1 MTELS
6 LIVPCYNEEQ
16 NVEAFYAR
24 CLEVFLPETFEVV
37 FVNDGSKD
45 GTYRKLQILHEKYS
59 NILVVNFSR
68 NFGKE
73 SAIYA
78 GLKYATGTYISII
91 DADLQQDP
99 EIVRNMVKI
108 LDEKPEVDV
117 VAAYQA
123 QRHEGKLMGWC
134 KDRFYKFINRLSE
147 VDLRENASDFRTFR
161 SNVQEALLGMPEYF
175 RFSKG
180 LFSWVG
186 FETEYIPYEAAER
199 FAGTTKW
206 NFAKLF
212 KYAMEGIVSFSTVPL
227 QIATFCGAIVSAIAI
242 IYGIIIIAQTLI
254 TGIDVPGYATTIVV
268 VLFLGGAQLLV
279 MGILGEYLAKTYVQ
293 GKHRPVYIAKNV
305 LEKETVDIDEESVQ
319 KHEKNVVKK

>member
-1 MTELS
+1 MTKLS

-24 CLEVFLPETFEVV
+24 CQEVFPTDQYEVV

-45 GTYRKLQILHEKYS
+45 GTYKKLQKLHEEHD

-78 GLKYATGTYISII
+78 GLHYASGSYISII

-99 EIVRNMVKI
+99 EIVRNMVNI
-108 LDEKPEVDV
+108 LEEKPDIDV
-117 VAAYQA
+117 EAAYQA
-123 QRHEGKLMGWC
+123 QRHEGKLMSWC

-161 SNVQEALLGMPEYF
+161 ASVQKALLDMPEYF

-206 NFAKLF
+206 SFTKLL
-212 KYAMEGIVSFSTVPL
+212 KYAMEGIISFSTLPL
-227 QIATFCGAIVSAIAI
+227 QLATFFGAIVSAIAI
-242 IYGIIIIAQTLI
+242 IYGIVIIAQTLI

-268 VLFLGGAQLLV
+268 VLFLGGVQLLV
-279 MGILGEYLAKTYVQ
+279 MGILGEYLAKTYIQ

-305 LEKETVDIDEESVQ
+305 LEKKNTKEE
-319 KHEKNVVKK
+319 N

>member
-1 MTELS
+1 MTKLS

-24 CLEVFLPETFEVV
+24 CQEVFPTDQYEVV

-45 GTYRKLQILHEKYS
+45 GTYKKLQKLHEEND

-78 GLKYATGTYISII
+78 GLHYASGSYISII

-99 EIVRNMVKI
+99 EIVRNMVNI
-108 LDEKPEVDV
+108 LEEKPDIDV

-123 QRHEGKLMGWC
+123 QRHEGKLMSWC

-161 SNVQEALLGMPEYF
+161 ASVQKALLDMPEYF

-206 NFAKLF
+206 SFTKLL
-212 KYAMEGIVSFSTVPL
+212 KYAMEGIISFSTLPL
-227 QIATFCGAIVSAIAI
+227 QLATFFGAIVSAIAI
-242 IYGIIIIAQTLI
+242 IYGIVIIAQTLI

-268 VLFLGGAQLLV
+268 VLFLGGVQLLV
-279 MGILGEYLAKTYVQ
+279 MGILGEYLAKTYIQ

-305 LEKETVDIDEESVQ
+305 LEKKNTKEE
-319 KHEKNVVKK
+319 N

>member
-1 MTELS
+1 MTKLS

-24 CLEVFLPETFEVV
+24 CQEVFPTDQYEVV

-45 GTYRKLQILHEKYS
+45 GTYKKLQKLHEEHD

-78 GLKYATGTYISII
+78 GLHYASGSYISII

-99 EIVRNMVKI
+99 EIVRNMVNI
-108 LDEKPEVDV
+108 LEEKPDIDV

-123 QRHEGKLMGWC
+123 QRHEGKLMSGC

-161 SNVQEALLGMPEYF
+161 ASVQKALLDMPEYF

-206 NFAKLF
+206 SFTKLL
-212 KYAMEGIVSFSTVPL
+212 KYAMEGIISFSTLPL
-227 QIATFCGAIVSAIAI
+227 QLATFFGAIVSAIAI
-242 IYGIIIIAQTLI
+242 IYGIVIIAQTLI

-268 VLFLGGAQLLV
+268 VLFLGGVQLLV
-279 MGILGEYLAKTYVQ
+279 MGILGEYLAKTYIQ

-305 LEKETVDIDEESVQ
+305 LEKKNTKEE
-319 KHEKNVVKK
+319 N

>member
-1 MTELS
+1 MTKLS

-24 CLEVFLPETFEVV
+24 CQEVFPTDQYEVV

-45 GTYRKLQILHEKYS
+45 GTYKKLQKLHEEHD

-78 GLKYATGTYISII
+78 GLHYASGSYISII

-99 EIVRNMVKI
+99 EIVRNMVNI
-108 LDEKPEVDV
+108 LEEKPDIDV

-123 QRHEGKLMGWC
+123 QRHEGKLMSWC

-161 SNVQEALLGMPEYF
+161 ASVQKALLDMPEYF

-206 NFAKLF
+206 SFTKLL
-212 KYAMEGIVSFSTVPL
+212 KYAMEGIISFSTLPL
-227 QIATFCGAIVSAIAI
+227 QLATFFGAIVSAIAI
-242 IYGIIIIAQTLI
+242 IYGIVIIAQTLI

-268 VLFLGGAQLLV
+268 VLFLGGVQLLV
-279 MGILGEYLAKTYVQ
+279 MGILGEYLVKTYIQ

-305 LEKETVDIDEESVQ
+305 LEKKNTKEE
-319 KHEKNVVKK
+319 N

>member
-1 MTELS
+1 MTKLS

-24 CLEVFLPETFEVV
+24 CQEVFPTDQYEVV

-45 GTYRKLQILHEKYS
+45 GTYKKLQKLHEEHD

-78 GLKYATGTYISII
+78 GLHYAI
-91 DADLQQDP
+91 DSPYPLP
-99 EIVRNMVKI
+99 EKDI
-108 LDEKPEVDV
+108 LEEKPDIDV

-123 QRHEGKLMGWC
+123 QRHEGKLMSWC

-161 SNVQEALLGMPEYF
+161 ASVQKAVLDMPEYF

-206 NFAKLF
+206 SFTKLL
-212 KYAMEGIVSFSTVPL
+212 KYAMEGIISFSTLPL
-227 QIATFCGAIVSAIAI
+227 QLATFFGAIVSAIAI
-242 IYGIIIIAQTLI
+242 IYGIVIIAQTLI

-268 VLFLGGAQLLV
+268 VLFLGGVQLLV
-279 MGILGEYLAKTYVQ
+279 MGILGEYLAKTYIQ

-305 LEKETVDIDEESVQ
+305 LEKKNTKEE
-319 KHEKNVVKK
+319 N

>member
-1 MTELS
+1 MTKLS

-24 CLEVFLPETFEVV
+24 CQEVFPTDQYEVV

-45 GTYRKLQILHEKYS
+45 GTYKKLQKLHEEHD

-78 GLKYATGTYISII
+78 GLHSASGSYISII

-99 EIVRNMVKI
+99 EIVRNMVNI
-108 LDEKPEVDV
+108 LEEKPDIDV

-123 QRHEGKLMGWC
+123 QRHEGKLMSWC

-161 SNVQEALLGMPEYF
+161 ASVQKALLDMPEYF

-206 NFAKLF
+206 SFTKLL
-212 KYAMEGIVSFSTVPL
+212 KYAMEGIISFSTLPL
-227 QIATFCGAIVSAIAI
+227 QLATFFGAIVSAIAI
-242 IYGIIIIAQTLI
+242 IYGIVIVAQTLI

-268 VLFLGGAQLLV
+268 VLFLGGVQLLV
-279 MGILGEYLAKTYVQ
+279 MGILGEYLAKTYIQ

-305 LEKETVDIDEESVQ
+305 LEKKNTKEE
-319 KHEKNVVKK
+319 N

>member
-1 MTELS
+1 MTKLS

-24 CLEVFLPETFEVV
+24 CQEVFPTDQYEVV

-45 GTYRKLQILHEKYS
+45 GTYKKLQKLYEEHD

-78 GLKYATGTYISII
+78 GLHYASGSYISII

-99 EIVRNMVKI
+99 EIVRNMVNI
-108 LDEKPEVDV
+108 LEEKQDIDV

-123 QRHEGKLMGWC
+123 QRHEGKLMSWC

-161 SNVQEALLGMPEYF
+161 ASVQKALLDMPEYF

-206 NFAKLF
+206 SFTKLL
-212 KYAMEGIVSFSTVPL
+212 KYAMEGIISFSTLPL
-227 QIATFCGAIVSAIAI
+227 QLATFFGAIVSAIAI
-242 IYGIIIIAQTLI
+242 IYGIVIIAQTLI

-268 VLFLGGAQLLV
+268 VLFLGGVQLLV
-279 MGILGEYLAKTYVQ
+279 MGILGEYLAKTYIQ

-305 LEKETVDIDEESVQ
+305 LEKKNTKEE
-319 KHEKNVVKK
+319 N

>member
-1 MTELS
+1 MTKLS

-24 CLEVFLPETFEVV
+24 CQEVFPTDQYEVV

-45 GTYRKLQILHEKYS
+45 GTYKKLQKLHEEHD

-78 GLKYATGTYISII
+78 GLHYASGSYISII

-99 EIVRNMVKI
+99 EIVRNMVNI
-108 LDEKPEVDV
+108 LEEKPDIDV

-123 QRHEGKLMGWC
+123 QRHEGRLMSWC

-161 SNVQEALLGMPEYF
+161 ASVQKALLDMPEYF

-206 NFAKLF
+206 SFTKLL
-212 KYAMEGIVSFSTVPL
+212 KYAMEGIISFSTLPL
-227 QIATFCGAIVSAIAI
+227 QLATFFGAIVSAIAI
-242 IYGIIIIAQTLI
+242 IYGIVIIAQTLI

-268 VLFLGGAQLLV
+268 VLFLGGVQLLV
-279 MGILGEYLAKTYVQ
+279 MGILGEYLAKTYIQ

-305 LEKETVDIDEESVQ
+305 LEKKNTKEE
-319 KHEKNVVKK
+319 N

>member
-1 MTELS
+1 MTKLS

-24 CLEVFLPETFEVV
+24 CQEVFPTDQYEVV

-45 GTYRKLQILHEKYS
+45 GTYKKLQKLHEEHDI
-59 NILVVNFSR
+59 ILVVNFSR

-78 GLKYATGTYISII
+78 GLHYASGSYISII

-99 EIVRNMVKI
+99 EIVRNMVNI
-108 LDEKPEVDV
+108 LEEKPDIDV

-123 QRHEGKLMGWC
+123 QRHEGKLMSWC

-161 SNVQEALLGMPEYF
+161 ASVQKALLDMPEYF

-206 NFAKLF
+206 SFTKLL
-212 KYAMEGIVSFSTVPL
+212 KYAMEGIISFSTLPL
-227 QIATFCGAIVSAIAI
+227 QLATFFGAIVSAIAI
-242 IYGIIIIAQTLI
+242 IYGIVIIAQTLI

-268 VLFLGGAQLLV
+268 VLFLGGVQLLV
-279 MGILGEYLAKTYVQ
+279 MGILGEYLAKTYIQ

-305 LEKETVDIDEESVQ
+305 LEKKNTKEE
-319 KHEKNVVKK
+319 N

>member
-1 MTELS
+1 MTKLS

-24 CLEVFLPETFEVV
+24 CQEVFPTDQYEVV

-45 GTYRKLQILHEKYS
+45 GTYKKLQKLHEEHD

-78 GLKYATGTYISII
+78 GLHYASGSYISII

-99 EIVRNMVKI
+99 EIVRNMVNI
-108 LDEKPEVDV
+108 LEEKPDIDV

-123 QRHEGKLMGWC
+123 QRHEGKLMSWC

-161 SNVQEALLGMPEYF
+161 ASVQKALLDMPEYF

-206 NFAKLF
+206 SFTKLL
-212 KYAMEGIVSFSTVPL
+212 KYAMEGIISFSTLPL
-227 QIATFCGAIVSAIAI
+227 HLATFFGAIVSAIAI
-242 IYGIIIIAQTLI
+242 IYGIVIIAQTLI

-268 VLFLGGAQLLV
+268 VLFLGGVQLLV
-279 MGILGEYLAKTYVQ
+279 MGILGEYLAKTYIQ

-305 LEKETVDIDEESVQ
+305 LEKKNTKEE
-319 KHEKNVVKK
+319 N

>member
-1 MTELS
+1 MTKLS

-24 CLEVFLPETFEVV
+24 CQEVFPTDQYEVV

-45 GTYRKLQILHEKYS
+45 GTYKKLQKLHEEHD

-78 GLKYATGTYISII
+78 GLHYASGSYISII

-99 EIVRNMVKI
+99 EIVRNMVNI
-108 LDEKPEVDV
+108 LEEKPDIDV

-123 QRHEGKLMGWC
+123 QRHEGKLMSWC

-161 SNVQEALLGMPEYF
+161 ASVQKALLDMPEYF

-206 NFAKLF
+206 SFTKLL
-212 KYAMEGIVSFSTVPL
+212 KYAMEGVISFSTLPL
-227 QIATFCGAIVSAIAI
+227 QLATFFGAIVSAIAI
-242 IYGIIIIAQTLI
+242 IYGIVIIAQTLI
-254 TGIDVPGYATTIVV
+254 TCIDVPGYATTIVV
-268 VLFLGGAQLLV
+268 VLFLGGVQLLV
-279 MGILGEYLAKTYVQ
+279 MGILGEYLAKTYIQ

-305 LEKETVDIDEESVQ
+305 LEKKNTKEE
-319 KHEKNVVKK
+319 N

>member
-1 MTELS
+1 MTKLS

-24 CLEVFLPETFEVV
+24 CQEVFPTDQYEVV

-45 GTYRKLQILHEKYS
+45 GTYKKLQKLHEEHD

-78 GLKYATGTYISII
+78 GLHYASGSYISII

-99 EIVRNMVKI
+99 EIVRNMVNI
-108 LDEKPEVDV
+108 LEEKPDIDV

-123 QRHEGKLMGWC
+123 QRHEGKLMSWC
-134 KDRFYKFINRLSE
+134 KDWFYKFINRLSE

-161 SNVQEALLGMPEYF
+161 ASVQKALLDMPEYF

-206 NFAKLF
+206 SFTKLL
-212 KYAMEGIVSFSTVPL
+212 KYAMEGIISFSTLPL
-227 QIATFCGAIVSAIAI
+227 QLATFFGAIVSAIAI
-242 IYGIIIIAQTLI
+242 IYGIVIVAQTLI

-268 VLFLGGAQLLV
+268 VLFLGGVQLLV
-279 MGILGEYLAKTYVQ
+279 MGILGEYLAKTYIQ

-305 LEKETVDIDEESVQ
+305 LEKKNTKEE
-319 KHEKNVVKK
+319 N

>member
-1 MTELS
+1 MTKLS

-24 CLEVFLPETFEVV
+24 CQEVFPTDQYEVV

-45 GTYRKLQILHEKYS
+45 GTYKKLQKSHEEHD

-78 GLKYATGTYISII
+78 GLHYASGSYISII

-99 EIVRNMVKI
+99 EIVRNMVNI
-108 LDEKPEVDV
+108 LEEKPDIDV

-123 QRHEGKLMGWC
+123 QRHEGKLMSWC

-161 SNVQEALLGMPEYF
+161 ASVQKALLDMPEYF

-206 NFAKLF
+206 SFTKLL
-212 KYAMEGIVSFSTVPL
+212 KYAMEGIISFSTLPL
-227 QIATFCGAIVSAIAI
+227 QLATFFGAIVSAIAI
-242 IYGIIIIAQTLI
+242 IYGIVIIAQTLI

-268 VLFLGGAQLLV
+268 VLFLGGVQLLV
-279 MGILGEYLAKTYVQ
+279 MGILGEYLAKTYIQ

-305 LEKETVDIDEESVQ
+305 LEKKNTKEE
-319 KHEKNVVKK
+319 N

>member
-1 MTELS
+1 MTKLS

-24 CLEVFLPETFEVV
+24 CQEVFPTDQYEVV

-45 GTYRKLQILHEKYS
+45 GTYKKLQKLHEEHD

-78 GLKYATGTYISII
+78 GLHYASGSYISII

-99 EIVRNMVKI
+99 EIVRNMVNI
-108 LDEKPEVDV
+108 LEEKPDIDV
-117 VAAYQA
+117 VAAYQV
-123 QRHEGKLMGWC
+123 QRHEGKLMSWC

-161 SNVQEALLGMPEYF
+161 ASVQKALLDMPEYF

-206 NFAKLF
+206 SFTKLL
-212 KYAMEGIVSFSTVPL
+212 KYAMEGIISFSTLPL
-227 QIATFCGAIVSAIAI
+227 QLATFFGAIVSAIAI
-242 IYGIIIIAQTLI
+242 IYGIVIIAQTLI

-268 VLFLGGAQLLV
+268 VLFLGGVQLLV
-279 MGILGEYLAKTYVQ
+279 MGILGEYLAKTYIQ

-305 LEKETVDIDEESVQ
+305 LEKKNTKEE
-319 KHEKNVVKK
+319 N

>member
-1 MTELS
+1 MTKLS

-24 CLEVFLPETFEVV
+24 CQEVFPTDQYEVV

-45 GTYRKLQILHEKYS
+45 GTYKKLQKLHEEHD

-78 GLKYATGTYISII
+78 GLHYASGSYISII

-99 EIVRNMVKI
+99 EIVRNMVNI
-108 LDEKPEVDV
+108 LEEKPDIDV

-123 QRHEGKLMGWC
+123 QRHEGKLMSWC
-134 KDRFYKFINRLSE
+134 KDRCYKFINRLSE

-161 SNVQEALLGMPEYF
+161 ASVQKALLDMPEYF

-206 NFAKLF
+206 SFTKLL
-212 KYAMEGIVSFSTVPL
+212 KYAMEGIISFSTLPL
-227 QIATFCGAIVSAIAI
+227 QLATFFGAIVSAIAI
-242 IYGIIIIAQTLI
+242 IYGIVIIAQTLI

-268 VLFLGGAQLLV
+268 VLFLGGVQLLV
-279 MGILGEYLAKTYVQ
+279 MGILGEYLAKTYIQ

-305 LEKETVDIDEESVQ
+305 LEKKNTKEE
-319 KHEKNVVKK
+319 N

>member
-1 MTELS
+1 MTKLS

-24 CLEVFLPETFEVV
+24 CQEVFPTDQYEVV

-45 GTYRKLQILHEKYS
+45 GTYKKLQKLHEEHD

-78 GLKYATGTYISII
+78 GLHYASGSYISII

-99 EIVRNMVKI
+99 EIVRNMVNI
-108 LDEKPEVDV
+108 LEEKPDIDV

-123 QRHEGKLMGWC
+123 QRHEGKLMSWC

-161 SNVQEALLGMPEYF
+161 ASVQKALLDMPEYF

-206 NFAKLF
+206 SFTKLL
-212 KYAMEGIVSFSTVPL
+212 KYAMEGIISFSTLPL
-227 QIATFCGAIVSAIAI
+227 QLATFFGAIVSAIAI
-242 IYGIIIIAQTLI
+242 IYGIVIIAQTLI

-268 VLFLGGAQLLV
+268 VLFLGGVQLLV
-279 MGILGEYLAKTYVQ
+279 MGILGAYLAKTYIQ

-305 LEKETVDIDEESVQ
+305 LEKKNTKEE
-319 KHEKNVVKK
+319 N

>member
-1 MTELS
+1 MTKLS

-24 CLEVFLPETFEVV
+24 CQEVFPTDQYEVV

-45 GTYRKLQILHEKYS
+45 GTYKKLQKLHEEHD

-78 GLKYATGTYISII
+78 GLHYASGSYISII

-99 EIVRNMVKI
+99 EIVRNMVNI
-108 LDEKPEVDV
+108 LEEKPDIDV

-123 QRHEGKLMGWC
+123 QRHEGKLMSWC

-161 SNVQEALLGMPEYF
+161 ASVQKALLDMPEYF

-206 NFAKLF
+206 SFTKLL
-212 KYAMEGIVSFSTVPL
+212 KYAMEGIISFSTLPL
-227 QIATFCGAIVSAIAI
+227 QLATFFGAIVSAIAI
-242 IYGIIIIAQTLI
+242 IYGIVIIAQTLI

-268 VLFLGGAQLLV
+268 VLFLGGVQLLV
-279 MGILGEYLAKTYVQ
+279 MGILGEYLAKTYIQ
-293 GKHRPVYIAKNV
+293 GKHRPVYIGKNV
-305 LEKETVDIDEESVQ
+305 LEKKNTKEE
-319 KHEKNVVKK
+319 N

>member
-1 MTELS
+1 MTKLS

-24 CLEVFLPETFEVV
+24 CQEVFPTDQYEVV

-45 GTYRKLQILHEKYS
+45 GTYKKLQKLHEEHD

-78 GLKYATGTYISII
+78 GLHYASGSYISII

-99 EIVRNMVKI
+99 EIVRNMVNI
-108 LDEKPEVDV
+108 LEEKPDIDV

-123 QRHEGKLMGWC
+123 QRHEGKLMSWC

-161 SNVQEALLGMPEYF
+161 ASVQKALLDMPEYF

-206 NFAKLF
+206 SFTKLL
-212 KYAMEGIVSFSTVPL
+212 KYAMEGIISFSTLPL
-227 QIATFCGAIVSAIAI
+227 QLATFFGAIVSAIAI
-242 IYGIIIIAQTLI
+242 IYGIIAQTLI

-268 VLFLGGAQLLV
+268 VLFLGGVQLLV
-279 MGILGEYLAKTYVQ
+279 MGILGEYLAKTYIQ

-305 LEKETVDIDEESVQ
+305 LEKKNTKEE
-319 KHEKNVVKK
+319 N

>member
-1 MTELS
+1 MTKLS

-24 CLEVFLPETFEVV
+24 CQEVFPTDQYEVV

-45 GTYRKLQILHEKYS
+45 GTYKKLQKLHEEHD

-78 GLKYATGTYISII
+78 GLHYASGSYISII

-99 EIVRNMVKI
+99 EIVRNMVNI
-108 LDEKPEVDV
+108 LEEKPDIDV

-123 QRHEGKLMGWC
+123 QRHEGKLMSWC

-161 SNVQEALLGMPEYF
+161 ASVQKALLDMPEYF

-206 NFAKLF
+206 SFTKLL
-212 KYAMEGIVSFSTVPL
+212 KYAMEGIISFSTLPL
-227 QIATFCGAIVSAIAI
+227 QLATFFGAIVSAIAI
-242 IYGIIIIAQTLI
+242 IYGIVIIAQTLI
-254 TGIDVPGYATTIVV
+254 TGIDIPGYATTIVV
-268 VLFLGGAQLLV
+268 VLFLGGVQLLV
-279 MGILGEYLAKTYVQ
+279 MGILGEYLAKTYIQ

-305 LEKETVDIDEESVQ
+305 LEKKNTKEE
-319 KHEKNVVKK
+319 N

>member
-1 MTELS
+1 MTKLS

-24 CLEVFLPETFEVV
+24 CQEVFPTDQYEVV

-45 GTYRKLQILHEKYS
+45 GTYKKLQKLHEEHD

-78 GLKYATGTYISII
+78 GLHYASGSYISII

-99 EIVRNMVKI
+99 EIVRNMVNI
-108 LDEKPEVDV
+108 LEEKPDIDV

-123 QRHEGKLMGWC
+123 QRHEGKLMSWC

-161 SNVQEALLGMPEYF
+161 ASVQKALLDMPEYF

-206 NFAKLF
+206 SFTKLL
-212 KYAMEGIVSFSTVPL
+212 KYAMEGIISFSTLPL
-227 QIATFCGAIVSAIAI
+227 QLATFFGAIVSAIAI
-242 IYGIIIIAQTLI
+242 IYGIVIIAQTLI

-268 VLFLGGAQLLV
+268 VLFLGGVQLLV
-279 MGILGEYLAKTYVQ
+279 MGILGEYLAKAYIQ

-305 LEKETVDIDEESVQ
+305 LEKKNTKEE
-319 KHEKNVVKK
+319 N

>member
-1 MTELS
+1 MTKLS

-24 CLEVFLPETFEVV
+24 CQEVFPTDQYEVV

-45 GTYRKLQILHEKYS
+45 GTYKKLQKLHEEHD

-78 GLKYATGTYISII
+78 GLHYASGSYISII

-99 EIVRNMVKI
+99 EIVRNMVNI
-108 LDEKPEVDV
+108 LEEKPDIDV
-117 VAAYQA
+117 VAAYQT
-123 QRHEGKLMGWC
+123 QRHEGKLMSWC

-161 SNVQEALLGMPEYF
+161 ASVQKALLDMPEYF

-206 NFAKLF
+206 SFTKLL
-212 KYAMEGIVSFSTVPL
+212 KYAMEGIISFSTLPL
-227 QIATFCGAIVSAIAI
+227 QLATFFGAIVSAIAI
-242 IYGIIIIAQTLI
+242 IYGIVIIAQTLI

-268 VLFLGGAQLLV
+268 VLFLGGVQLLV
-279 MGILGEYLAKTYVQ
+279 MGILGEYLAKTYIQ

-305 LEKETVDIDEESVQ
+305 LEKKNTKEE
-319 KHEKNVVKK
+319 N

>member
-1 MTELS
+1 MTKLS

-24 CLEVFLPETFEVV
+24 CQEVFPTDQYEVV

-45 GTYRKLQILHEKYS
+45 GTYKKLQKLHEEHD

-78 GLKYATGTYISII
+78 GLHYASGSYISII

-99 EIVRNMVKI
+99 EIVRNMVNI
-108 LDEKPEVDV
+108 LEEKPDIDV

-123 QRHEGKLMGWC
+123 QRHEGKLMSWC

-161 SNVQEALLGMPEYF
+161 ASVQKALLDMLEYF

-206 NFAKLF
+206 SFTKLL
-212 KYAMEGIVSFSTVPL
+212 KYAMEGIISFSTLPL
-227 QIATFCGAIVSAIAI
+227 QLATFFGAIVSAIAI
-242 IYGIIIIAQTLI
+242 IYGIVIIAQTLI

-268 VLFLGGAQLLV
+268 VLFLGGVQLLV
-279 MGILGEYLAKTYVQ
+279 MGILGEYLAKTYIQ

-305 LEKETVDIDEESVQ
+305 LEKKNTKEE
-319 KHEKNVVKK
+319 N

>member
-1 MTELS
+1 MTKLS

-24 CLEVFLPETFEVV
+24 CQEVFPTDQYEVV

-45 GTYRKLQILHEKYS
+45 GTYKKLQKLHEEHD

-78 GLKYATGTYISII
+78 GLHYASGSYISII

-99 EIVRNMVKI
+99 EIVRNMVNI
-108 LDEKPEVDV
+108 LEEKPDIDV

-123 QRHEGKLMGWC
+123 QRHEGKLMSWC

-161 SNVQEALLGMPEYF
+161 ASVQKALLDMPEYF

-206 NFAKLF
+206 SFTKLL
-212 KYAMEGIVSFSTVPL
+212 KYAMEGIISFSTLPL
-227 QIATFCGAIVSAIAI
+227 QLATFFGAIVSAIAI
-242 IYGIIIIAQTLI
+242 IYGIVIIAQTLI

-268 VLFLGGAQLLV
+268 VLFLGGVQLLV
-279 MGILGEYLAKTYVQ
+279 MGILGEYMAKTYIQ

-305 LEKETVDIDEESVQ
+305 LEKKNTKEE
-319 KHEKNVVKK
+319 N

>member
-1 MTELS
+1 MTKLS

-24 CLEVFLPETFEVV
+24 CQEVFPTDQYEVV

-45 GTYRKLQILHEKYS
+45 GTYKKLQKLHEEHD

-73 SAIYA
+73 SAIYG
-78 GLKYATGTYISII
+78 GLHYASGSYISII

-99 EIVRNMVKI
+99 EIVRNMVNI
-108 LDEKPEVDV
+108 LEEKPDIDV

-123 QRHEGKLMGWC
+123 QRHEGKLMSWC

-161 SNVQEALLGMPEYF
+161 ASVQKALLDMPEYF

-206 NFAKLF
+206 SFTKLL
-212 KYAMEGIVSFSTVPL
+212 KYAMEGIISFSTLPL
-227 QIATFCGAIVSAIAI
+227 QLATFFGAIVSAIAI
-242 IYGIIIIAQTLI
+242 IYGIVIIAQTLI

-268 VLFLGGAQLLV
+268 VLFLGGVQLLV
-279 MGILGEYLAKTYVQ
+279 MGILGEYLAKTYIQ

-305 LEKETVDIDEESVQ
+305 LEKKNTKEE
-319 KHEKNVVKK
+319 N

>member
-1 MTELS
+1 MTKLS

-24 CLEVFLPETFEVV
+24 CQEVFPTDQYEVV

-45 GTYRKLQILHEKYS
+45 GTYKKLQKLHEEHD

-78 GLKYATGTYISII
+78 DLHYASGSYISII

-99 EIVRNMVKI
+99 EIVRNMVNI
-108 LDEKPEVDV
+108 LEEKPDIDV

-123 QRHEGKLMGWC
+123 QRHEGKLMSWC

-161 SNVQEALLGMPEYF
+161 ASVQKALLDMPEYF

-206 NFAKLF
+206 SFTKLL
-212 KYAMEGIVSFSTVPL
+212 KYAMEGIISFSTLPL
-227 QIATFCGAIVSAIAI
+227 QLATFFGAIVSAIAI
-242 IYGIIIIAQTLI
+242 IYGIVIIAQTLI

-268 VLFLGGAQLLV
+268 VLFLGGVQLLV
-279 MGILGEYLAKTYVQ
+279 MGILGEYLAKTYIQ

-305 LEKETVDIDEESVQ
+305 LEKKNTKEE
-319 KHEKNVVKK
+319 N

>member
-1 MTELS
+1 MFPTDQ
-6 LIVPCYNEEQ
+6 Y
-16 NVEAFYAR
+16 
-24 CLEVFLPETFEVV
+24 EVV

-45 GTYRKLQILHEKYS
+45 GTYKKLQKLHEEHD

-78 GLKYATGTYISII
+78 GLHYASGSYISII

-99 EIVRNMVKI
+99 EIVRNMVNI
-108 LDEKPEVDV
+108 LEEKPDIDV

-123 QRHEGKLMGWC
+123 QRHEGKLMSWC

-161 SNVQEALLGMPEYF
+161 ASVQKALLDMPEYF

-206 NFAKLF
+206 SFTKLL
-212 KYAMEGIVSFSTVPL
+212 KYAMEGIISFSTLPL
-227 QIATFCGAIVSAIAI
+227 QLATFFGAIVSAIAI
-242 IYGIIIIAQTLI
+242 IYGIVIIAQTLI

-268 VLFLGGAQLLV
+268 VLFLGGVQLLV
-279 MGILGEYLAKTYVQ
+279 MGILGEYLAKTYIQ

-305 LEKETVDIDEESVQ
+305 LEKKNTKEE
-319 KHEKNVVKK
+319 N

>member
-1 MTELS
+1 MTKLS

-24 CLEVFLPETFEVV
+24 CQEVFPTDQYEVV

-45 GTYRKLQILHEKYS
+45 GTYKKLQKLHEEHD

-78 GLKYATGTYISII
+78 GLHYASGSYISII

-99 EIVRNMVKI
+99 EIVRNMVNI
-108 LDEKPEVDV
+108 LEEKPDIDV

-123 QRHEGKLMGWC
+123 QRHEGKLMSWC

-161 SNVQEALLGMPEYF
+161 ASVQKALLDMPEYF

-199 FAGTTKW
+199 FAETTKW
-206 NFAKLF
+206 SFTKLL
-212 KYAMEGIVSFSTVPL
+212 KYAMEGIISFSTLPL
-227 QIATFCGAIVSAIAI
+227 QLATFFGAIVSAIAI
-242 IYGIIIIAQTLI
+242 IYGIVIIAQTLI

-268 VLFLGGAQLLV
+268 VLFLGGVQLLV
-279 MGILGEYLAKTYVQ
+279 MGILGEYLAKTYIQ

-305 LEKETVDIDEESVQ
+305 LEKKNTKEE
-319 KHEKNVVKK
+319 N

>member
-1 MTELS
+1 MTKLS

-24 CLEVFLPETFEVV
+24 CQEVFPTDQYEVV

-45 GTYRKLQILHEKYS
+45 GTYKKLQKLHEEHD

-78 GLKYATGTYISII
+78 GLHYASGSYISII

-99 EIVRNMVKI
+99 ESVRNMVNI
-108 LDEKPEVDV
+108 LEEKPDIDV

-123 QRHEGKLMGWC
+123 QRHEGKLMSWC

-161 SNVQEALLGMPEYF
+161 ASVQKALLDMPEYF

-206 NFAKLF
+206 SFTKLL
-212 KYAMEGIVSFSTVPL
+212 KYAMEGIISFSTLPL
-227 QIATFCGAIVSAIAI
+227 QLATFFGAIVSAIAI
-242 IYGIIIIAQTLI
+242 IYGIVIIAQTLI

-268 VLFLGGAQLLV
+268 VLFLGGVQLLV
-279 MGILGEYLAKTYVQ
+279 MGILGEYLAKTYIQ

-305 LEKETVDIDEESVQ
+305 LEKKNTKEE
-319 KHEKNVVKK
+319 N

>member
-1 MTELS
+1 MTKLS

-24 CLEVFLPETFEVV
+24 CQEVFPTDQYEVV
-37 FVNDGSKD
+37 FVKDGSKD
-45 GTYRKLQILHEKYS
+45 GTYKKLQKLHEEHD

-78 GLKYATGTYISII
+78 GLHYASGSYISII

-99 EIVRNMVKI
+99 EIVRNMVNI
-108 LDEKPEVDV
+108 LEEKPDIDV

-123 QRHEGKLMGWC
+123 QRHEGKLMSWC

-161 SNVQEALLGMPEYF
+161 ASVQKALLDMPEYF

-206 NFAKLF
+206 SFTKLL
-212 KYAMEGIVSFSTVPL
+212 KYAMEGIISFSTLPL
-227 QIATFCGAIVSAIAI
+227 QLATFFGAIVSAIAI
-242 IYGIIIIAQTLI
+242 IYGIVIIAQTLI

-268 VLFLGGAQLLV
+268 VLFLGGVQLLV
-279 MGILGEYLAKTYVQ
+279 MGILGEYLAKTYIQ

-305 LEKETVDIDEESVQ
+305 LEKKNTKEE
-319 KHEKNVVKK
+319 N

>member
-1 MTELS
+1 MTKLS

-24 CLEVFLPETFEVV
+24 CQEVFPTDQYEVV

-45 GTYRKLQILHEKYS
+45 GTYKKLQKLHEEHD

-78 GLKYATGTYISII
+78 GLHYASGSYISII

-99 EIVRNMVKI
+99 EIVRNMVNI
-108 LDEKPEVDV
+108 LEEKPDIDV

-123 QRHEGKLMGWC
+123 QRHEGKLMSWC

-161 SNVQEALLGMPEYF
+161 ASVQKALLDMPEYF

-206 NFAKLF
+206 SFTKLL
-212 KYAMEGIVSFSTVPL
+212 KYAMEGIISFSTLPL
-227 QIATFCGAIVSAIAI
+227 QLATFFGAIVSAIAI
-242 IYGIIIIAQTLI
+242 IYGIVIIAQTLI

-268 VLFLGGAQLLV
+268 VLFLGGVKLLV
-279 MGILGEYLAKTYVQ
+279 MGILGEYLAKTYIQ

-305 LEKETVDIDEESVQ
+305 LEKKNTKEE
-319 KHEKNVVKK
+319 N

>member
-1 MTELS
+1 MTKLS

-24 CLEVFLPETFEVV
+24 CQEVFPTDQYEVV

-45 GTYRKLQILHEKYS
+45 GTYKKLQKLHEEHD

-78 GLKYATGTYISII
+78 GLHYASGSYISII

-99 EIVRNMVKI
+99 EIVRNMVNI
-108 LDEKPEVDV
+108 LEEKPDIDV

-123 QRHEGKLMGWC
+123 QRHEGKLMSWC

-161 SNVQEALLGMPEYF
+161 ASVQKALLDMPEYF

-199 FAGTTKW
+199 FAGTTTW
-206 NFAKLF
+206 SFTKLL
-212 KYAMEGIVSFSTVPL
+212 K
-227 QIATFCGAIVSAIAI
+227 
-242 IYGIIIIAQTLI
+242 
-254 TGIDVPGYATTIVV
+254 
-268 VLFLGGAQLLV
+268 
-279 MGILGEYLAKTYVQ
+279 
-293 GKHRPVYIAKNV
+293 
-305 LEKETVDIDEESVQ
+305 
-319 KHEKNVVKK
+319 

>member
-1 MTELS
+1 MTKLS

-16 NVEAFYAR
+16 NMEAFYAR
-24 CLEVFLPETFEVV
+24 CQEVFPTDQYEVV

-45 GTYRKLQILHEKYS
+45 GTYKKLQKLHEEHD

-78 GLKYATGTYISII
+78 GLHYASGSYISII

-99 EIVRNMVKI
+99 EIVRNMVNI
-108 LDEKPEVDV
+108 LEEKPDIDV

-123 QRHEGKLMGWC
+123 QRHEGKLMSWC

-161 SNVQEALLGMPEYF
+161 ASVQKALLDMPEYF

-206 NFAKLF
+206 SFTKLL
-212 KYAMEGIVSFSTVPL
+212 KYAMEGIISFSTLPL
-227 QIATFCGAIVSAIAI
+227 QLATFFGAIVSAIAI
-242 IYGIIIIAQTLI
+242 IYGIVIIAQTLI

-268 VLFLGGAQLLV
+268 VLFLGGVQLLV
-279 MGILGEYLAKTYVQ
+279 MGILGEYLAKTYIQ

-305 LEKETVDIDEESVQ
+305 LEKKNTKEE
-319 KHEKNVVKK
+319 N

>member
-1 MTELS
+1 MTKLS

-24 CLEVFLPETFEVV
+24 CQEVFPTDQYEVV

-45 GTYRKLQILHEKYS
+45 GTYKKLQKLHEEHD

-78 GLKYATGTYISII
+78 GLHYASGSYISII

-99 EIVRNMVKI
+99 EIVRNMVNI
-108 LDEKPEVDV
+108 LEEKPDIDV

-123 QRHEGKLMGWC
+123 QRHEGKLMSWC

-161 SNVQEALLGMPEYF
+161 ASVQKALLDMPEYF

-186 FETEYIPYEAAER
+186 FETEYISYEAAER

-206 NFAKLF
+206 SFTKLL
-212 KYAMEGIVSFSTVPL
+212 KYAMEGIISFSTLPL
-227 QIATFCGAIVSAIAI
+227 QLATFFGAIVSAIAI
-242 IYGIIIIAQTLI
+242 IYGIVIIAQTLI

-268 VLFLGGAQLLV
+268 VLFLGGVQLLV
-279 MGILGEYLAKTYVQ
+279 MGILGEYLAKTYIQ

-305 LEKETVDIDEESVQ
+305 LEKKNTKEE
-319 KHEKNVVKK
+319 N

>member
-1 MTELS
+1 MTKLS

-24 CLEVFLPETFEVV
+24 CQEVFPTDQYEVV

-45 GTYRKLQILHEKYS
+45 GTYKKLQKLHEEHD

-78 GLKYATGTYISII
+78 GLHYASGSYISII

-99 EIVRNMVKI
+99 EIVRNMVNI
-108 LDEKPEVDV
+108 LEEKPDIDV

-123 QRHEGKLMGWC
+123 QRHEGKLMSWC

-161 SNVQEALLGMPEYF
+161 ASVQKALQDMPEYF

-206 NFAKLF
+206 SFTKLL
-212 KYAMEGIVSFSTVPL
+212 KYAMEGIISFSTLPL
-227 QIATFCGAIVSAIAI
+227 QLATFFGAIVSAIAI
-242 IYGIIIIAQTLI
+242 IYGIVIIAQTLI

-268 VLFLGGAQLLV
+268 VLFLGGVQLLV
-279 MGILGEYLAKTYVQ
+279 MGILGEYLAKTYIQ

-305 LEKETVDIDEESVQ
+305 LEKKNTKEE
-319 KHEKNVVKK
+319 N

>member
-1 MTELS
+1 MTKLS

-24 CLEVFLPETFEVV
+24 CQEVFPTDQYEVV

-45 GTYRKLQILHEKYS
+45 GTYKKLQKLHEEHD

-73 SAIYA
+73 SAIMPGLHYA
-78 GLKYATGTYISII
+78 SGSYISII

-99 EIVRNMVKI
+99 EIVRNMVNI
-108 LDEKPEVDV
+108 LEEKPDIDV

-123 QRHEGKLMGWC
+123 QRHEGRLMSWC

-161 SNVQEALLGMPEYF
+161 ASVQKALLDMPEYF

-206 NFAKLF
+206 SFTKLL
-212 KYAMEGIVSFSTVPL
+212 KYAMEGIISFSTLPL
-227 QIATFCGAIVSAIAI
+227 QLATFFGAIVSAIAI
-242 IYGIIIIAQTLI
+242 IYGIVIIAQTLI

-268 VLFLGGAQLLV
+268 VLFLGGVQLLV
-279 MGILGEYLAKTYVQ
+279 MGILGEYLAKTYIQ

-305 LEKETVDIDEESVQ
+305 LEKKNTKEE
-319 KHEKNVVKK
+319 N

>member
-1 MTELS
+1 MTKLS

-24 CLEVFLPETFEVV
+24 CQEVFPTDQYEVV

-45 GTYRKLQILHEKYS
+45 GTYKKLQKLNEEHD

-78 GLKYATGTYISII
+78 GLHYASGSYISII

-99 EIVRNMVKI
+99 EIVRNMVNI
-108 LDEKPEVDV
+108 LEEKPDIDV

-123 QRHEGKLMGWC
+123 QRHEGKLMSWC

-161 SNVQEALLGMPEYF
+161 ASVQKALLDMPEYF

-206 NFAKLF
+206 SFTKLL
-212 KYAMEGIVSFSTVPL
+212 KYAMEGIISFSTLPL
-227 QIATFCGAIVSAIAI
+227 QLATFFGAIVSAIAI
-242 IYGIIIIAQTLI
+242 IYGIVIIAQTLI

-268 VLFLGGAQLLV
+268 VLFLGGVQLLV
-279 MGILGEYLAKTYVQ
+279 MGILGEYLAKTYIQ

-305 LEKETVDIDEESVQ
+305 LEKKNTKEE
-319 KHEKNVVKK
+319 N